1 MPILYFNRLPS
12 VPLQF
17 DDSFP
22 EQAYQQPLL
31 SVRTAREAAY
41 VAIEEYLNT
50 GTWVSDVLDRVFK
63 TGSLP
68 PIERGLAMELAC
80 GVVRRLAT
88 LDSILSQLVARPL
101 EKVEPPLLS
110 ILRLGIYQLA
120 LLDGVPPHAALHET
134 VELTK
139 RLGRHQWSGFV
150 NGVLRGGTRCI
161 TNEFDTKAS
170 SRGVPVS
177 DGRYRRL
184 VEPAFAD
191 PTSNPIGYVAD
202 AFSFPLWL
210 VERWA
215 SRMKPPDLFRL
226 GAWFNTTGRLHLR
239 ANQLRTTRDDLM
251 AALTD
256 AGIAAQPVGDAGSV
270 ALEESCAVDR
280 LPGYAEGLFAVQD
293 LSASR
298 AAMRLA
304 PQPGQRVWDVCAA
317 PGGKTC
323 HLAELMQNSGEI
335 IATDIRPERLA
346 LVEENRQRLGASIIT
361 TRLIGEDGSQQP
373 EGPFDA
379 ILVDVPCSNTGVL
392 GKRPEARWRIT
403 PTGILELRRVQERLL
418 TAAIERLAPHGRVV
432 YSTCSIEPEENA
444 DLVRRVVSG
453 RSDVKLVEDELFLPG
468 QPTDGGYQALLVR
481 G

>member
-379 ILVDVPCSNTGVL
+379 ILVDVPCSNTGVI
-392 GKRPEARWRIT
+392 RRRVDVRWRLQPSDIDDLT
-403 PTGILELRRVQERLL
+403 VIQSEILANALPCLKSG
-418 TAAIERLAPHGRVV
+418 GRIV
-432 YSTCSIEPEENA
+432 YSTCSIEDAENI
-444 DLVRRVVSG
+444 DLVKAFAETHGLRVEKSVRIIPTEHG
-453 RSDVKLVEDELFLPG
+453 
-468 QPTDGGYQALLVR
+468 TDGAFAAVLRVR
-481 G
+481 